1 MLYWESLLKRWNNEK
16 IVYEKYVPKQLTESE
31 LTLVIEEIINIKE
44 LSKPQDIGIVMS
56 GLKSKYTGLYD
67 GRMASTITRNML
79 AS

>member
-1 MLYWESLLKRWNNEK
+1 M
-16 IVYEKYVPKQLTESE
+16 IVY
-31 LTLVIEEIINIKE
+31 I